1 MLSYEMT
8 WFLYFLVDSD
18 KTKHRFK
25 IGVSLNPCLRGKTLA
40 QALDL
45 TNSFEMGYRTAKE
58 AFRGERY
65 LHSHFS
71 EYRIDPSEIG
81 ACDGK
86 TEWFRLDC
94 YEKVLQLVRG
104 GRCQIPLRPVE
115 EYQIVHLNL
124 DLPSA
129 LCEAVYAKA
138 NSEGKS
144 IKEVVTSFL
153 VTYSA
158 TP

>member
-1 MLSYEMT
+1 MT
-8 WFLYFLVDSD
+8 WFLYFLVDGD

-25 IGVSLNPCLRGKTLA
+25 IGVSLNPCLRGKALA
-40 QALDL
+40 QNLDL
-45 TNSFEMGYRTAKE
+45 TNSYEMGYRTAKE

-65 LHSHFS
+65 LHNHFS
-71 EYRIDPSEIG
+71 KYRIDPGEIG

-86 TEWFRLDC
+86 TEWFRLEC
-94 YEKVLQLVRG
+94 YEDVLQLVRRG
-104 GRCQIPLRPVE
+104 LCQIPLRPVE
-115 EYQIVHLNL
+115 EYRVVHLNL

-129 LCEAVYAKA
+129 LYEAVYAKVA
-138 NSEGKS
+138 SEGKS

-153 VTYSA
+153 ATYTA